1 MQTGDNQYADAVCRP
16 RYARISEVFVLR
28 RMLTLHTSR
37 AKNCPRVECR
47 RVATNIGV
55 IYTTVYGTMS
65 RRDNHMSSTMEKGSY
80 TLGVFVLYT
89 QSYTPKRI

>member
-28 RMLTLHTSR
+28 RILTLHTSR
-37 AKNCPRVECR
+37 VKNCPRVECR

-55 IYTTVYGTMS
+55 IYRTAYGTLSRREWSVTVTWAVTAEVGTTVT
-65 RRDNHMSSTMEKGSY
+65 
-80 TLGVFVLYT
+80 
-89 QSYTPKRI
+89 